1 MIVFDE
7 QQLAVFI
14 APATC
19 GTEHILNLKDADGM
33 EQPDGFLKWKE
44 AEDEEDHYDVAVVVE
59 NPYVRLC
66 RLYDIYASSLRD
78 RDIIPGRWTYFV
90 ESVVEERVEPY
101 LRATITEYV
110 GTFTPDYVI
119 RVEDLYSDLG
129 ELGVEFLLEDQPEW
143 ESVFTPRDY
152 TQYPITPQV
161 RAWCSPDAEAYGY
174 AGKLPKNLP
183 TH

>member
-7 QQLAVFI
+7 HRLAVFI

-19 GTEHILNLKDADGM
+19 DADVVLNLKDAGGVEM
-33 EQPDGFLKWKE
+33 PDAFLKWKE
-44 AEDEEDHYDVAVVVE
+44 SEDENDHYDVAVIVE

-78 RDIIPGRWTYFV
+78 RDIIPGRWAYFV
-90 ESVVEERVEPY
+90 ESTMEERVEPY
-101 LRATITEYV
+101 LRSRITDYV
-110 GTFTPDYVI
+110 GTFEPDYVI
-119 RVEDLYSDLG
+119 RAEDLYVELG
-129 ELGVEFLLEDQPEW
+129 ELGVEFSTDDQPEW
-143 ESVFTPRDY
+143 ESVVPARDY
-152 TQYPITPQV
+152 SQYPITPQV
-161 RAWCSPDAEAYGY
+161 RSWCTPDAEAYGY